1 MVLPREWLPLSSLD
15 LALPHGAFEHAR
27 FFESTI
33 RVLELEGRMGARPV
47 ILIARLE
54 TDQTVFALER
64 QSSQLYSL
72 CKLGSWVDLERL
84 SHHATVAYTK
94 LIKPRVDLSAQAK
107 DPLPLTTPQLHGETV
122 TMSFSLGSAQSLVK
136 RPARSLAAGLGS
148 QVQETPLSQA
158 ESASVQPS
166 SSANEQVP
174 SQLDA
179 VPASDPRPDQS
190 PAGTVLENIRNQYRE
205 TLYHS
210 MVRTPRR
217 DPGSWF

>member
-1 MVLPREWLPLSSLD
+1 MVLPREWLPLSCLD
-15 LALPHGAFEHAR
+15 LALPHGAFEHVR

-54 TDQTVFALER
+54 ADQTVYALER

-72 CKLGSWVDLERL
+72 CKLGNWVDLEQL
-84 SHHATVAYTK
+84 SRHATVAYPK
-94 LIKPRVDLSAQAK
+94 LIKPWVHLSTQAN
-107 DPLPLTTPQLHGETV
+107 DPLPLTTPQLHRETK
-122 TMSFSLGSAQSLVK
+122 SRRLAIEAIQSLVK
-136 RPARSLAAGLGS
+136 RPARPPVVALGG
-148 QVQETPLSQA
+148 QVQESPLSQT
-158 ESASVQPS
+158 EPASVQPN
-166 SSANEQVP
+166 SSATEQVS

-190 PAGTVLENIRNQYRE
+190 PSGTILENIRNQYCE

-210 MVRTPRR
+210 MVRTHRR
-217 DPGSWF
+217 DPGI